1 MEMCKVSNNMSATI
15 LSNIFASIATPYNL
29 RNPVSF
35 KIPEVHSVYN
45 NNETLSHLG
54 PKSGA

>member
-1 MEMCKVSNNMSATI
+1 MCKVSNNMSATI

-29 RNPVSF
+29 CNPVSF

>member
-1 MEMCKVSNNMSATI
+1 MCKESNNMSATI
-15 LSNIFASIATPYNL
+15 LRNIFASIATPYNL

-35 KIPEVHSVYN
+35 KIPKVHSVYN